1 MWPPHSYILPLHQ
14 AYSMQPKLPSV
25 SLPSSHWYPSHPS
38 TAPQEGY
45 GHPHP
50 QYPSSSGL
58 GGLHLHDNLQ
68 RSTPQLAAEPPQ
80 HMEFRYGQ
88 DGRSALGYPSNRHL
102 HPASTQP
109 VPFQPRMAGSL
120 PWCSNVTPRP
130 NAYAGVCSVP
140 TPLTHYSPQAPQPAP
155 TNQYPTAPPN
165 QYPTAPQSSTHTSQA
180 QPYTPAPAASP
191 PSVPQYQSAALGY
204 PPPRLPSGNQ
214 TQGPLD
220 PRPASGASSLGMRSS
235 HSPLEIP
242 NANTTSVVN
251 ITTDATTLSS
261 TTASNTER
269 GECGPLYILC
279 DRFCFVF
286 CFQLITLFTCLH
298 RFRDEHVLSLY

>member
-25 SLPSSHWYPSHPS
+25 SFPSSHWYPSHPT

-50 QYPSSSGL
+50 QYPTPSGL
-58 GGLHLHDNLQ
+58 GGLQ
-68 RSTPQLAAEPPQ
+68 RSTPQSAAEPPQ

-88 DGRSALGYPSNRHL
+88 DGRSALGYPSNRHF

-109 VPFQPRMAGSL
+109 RGSL

-140 TPLTHYSPQAPQPAP
+140 TPQAQYSPQAPQPAP
-155 TNQYPTAPPN
+155 TNQYPPTPQPAPPN
-165 QYPTAPQSSTHTSQA
+165 QYPTTLQSSTHTSQA

-191 PSVPQYQSAALGY
+191 PSVPQYRSASLGY
-204 PPPRLPSGNQ
+204 PTPRLPSGNQ

-220 PRPASGASSLGMRSS
+220 PHPASGASSLGMRSS
-235 HSPLEIP
+235 HRPLENH

-251 ITTDATTLSS
+251 VTTDAAAATTLSS

-269 GECGPLYILC
+269 GEC
-279 DRFCFVF
+279 
-286 CFQLITLFTCLH
+286 
-298 RFRDEHVLSLY
+298 

>member
-1 MWPPHSYILPLHQ
+1 
-14 AYSMQPKLPSV
+14 
-25 SLPSSHWYPSHPS
+25 
-38 TAPQEGY
+38 
-45 GHPHP
+45 
-50 QYPSSSGL
+50 
-58 GGLHLHDNLQ
+58 
-68 RSTPQLAAEPPQ
+68 
-80 HMEFRYGQ
+80 MEFRYGQ

-140 TPLTHYSPQAPQPAP
+140 TPLTQYSPQAPQP
-155 TNQYPTAPPN
+155 APPN

-191 PSVPQYQSAALGY
+191 PSVPQYQSASLGY

-220 PRPASGASSLGMRSS
+220 PFPASGASSLGMRSS
-235 HSPLEIP
+235 HSPLE
-242 NANTTSVVN
+242 NHKANTTSVVN
-251 ITTDATTLSS
+251 ITTAAAATTLSS

-269 GECGPLYILC
+269 ALQTVLAGIADRGQGDMKTAGTLLVNPLPPTEQ
-279 DRFCFVF
+279 VTWVPEGH
-286 CFQLITLFTCLH
+286 LITTVSAQTMFKDVSVGMATQGAGDAPMTQS
-298 RFRDEHVLSLY
+298 RAEFNMKTANETTTGSWGRDFIFSAPGPKRLNIIGPRLGGRGSG